1 MNPYRLEYASL
12 NPADQQPQCFEV
24 PSISAALV
32 VAEINAT
39 GRPAE
44 VWEGD
49 RRVALLEPQA
59 GEGSHYWRVSAPS

>member
-1 MNPYRLEYASL
+1 MHPYRLEYASL
-12 NPADQQPQCFEV
+12 NPTDNQMQCFEV

-32 VAEINAT
+32 VAEINAS

-49 RRVALLEPQA
+49 RRIARLEPQA
-59 GEGSHYWRVSAPS
+59 GEGSSYWRVSAPA